1 MVVCERC
8 FPFDRFGGSTPSQTL
23 AIPFSIFLRRF
34 YQDSDLC
41 AADPRSRS
49 KSIRFICNNS
59 VASHRIVCFVFHS
72 LIIFIGDVVFR
83 NVGIIN
89 LFEAFLALPA
99 SSRLEIFLSFFTI
112 FSLICV
118 WIRNRILYFITFDCV
133 EWSTF
138 TLSSSLEGFFP
149 IIVVFSAWYV
159 FVYLSWFRFYFVMEF
174 SCCGEIDILDY
185 PDPFTIL

>member
-118 WIRNRILYFITFDCV
+118 WIRNRISVFYNVWLRRVEYFYSFFKLRRVFPYNSC
-133 EWSTF
+133 F
-138 TLSSSLEGFFP
+138 LSMICFCLF
-149 IIVVFSAWYV
+149 IIGSDFILWWNSVVAG
-159 FVYLSWFRFYFVMEF
+159 R
-174 SCCGEIDILDY
+174 
-185 PDPFTIL
+185 